1 MSTLTFSDITKGQS
15 EKPQIKSVLYNRQY
29 ILYFAGQFISQTGT
43 WMQQMALAWFTYS
56 LNNNPVLLAVV
67 GAASQLPSFVLMPF
81 AGVLADRLNRHKILI
96 IIQSLALLQAAILA
110 ALTLLNL
117 IQPWH
122 LVALALFQGIIN
134 AFDLPVRSS
143 FLADLTAESSSDLPG
158 VIAINST
165 INNITRV
172 LGPALS
178 GFVVSAVGVGICF
191 LLNAISYIAVIVA
204 LLFINVTFLAPAKT
218 YSGLYSEL
226 HEAFNY
232 INCHPI
238 FKKIITFLSFYSFGA
253 MSYLML
259 LPMLVKGIGG
269 NANLLGCLMSAN
281 AIGSL
286 TGAMLY
292 LKSKLSTQRFYN
304 ILSVCAFVS
313 SSFLIT
319 LSWTRNVWALMII
332 LSVLGAAMMFQMIG
346 CMTLVQSE
354 VDKNKRGRV
363 MSLFL
368 LSVMGSASIG
378 GIISGAIAKDIGF
391 ANTMNI
397 CCCYGLLVTGG
408 LIISNLYSKYA
419 ASTKQS

>member
-1 MSTLTFSDITKGQS
+1 
-15 EKPQIKSVLYNRQY
+15 
-29 ILYFAGQFISQTGT
+29 
-43 WMQQMALAWFTYS
+43 
-56 LNNNPVLLAVV
+56 
-67 GAASQLPSFVLMPF
+67 
-81 AGVLADRLNRHKILI
+81 
-96 IIQSLALLQAAILA
+96 
-110 ALTLLNL
+110 
-117 IQPWH
+117 
-122 LVALALFQGIIN
+122 
-134 AFDLPVRSS
+134 
-143 FLADLTAESSSDLPG
+143 
-158 VIAINST
+158 
-165 INNITRV
+165 
-172 LGPALS
+172 
-178 GFVVSAVGVGICF
+178 
-191 LLNAISYIAVIVA
+191 
-204 LLFINVTFLAPAKT
+204 
-218 YSGLYSEL
+218 
-226 HEAFNY
+226 
-232 INCHPI
+232 
-238 FKKIITFLSFYSFGA
+238 
-253 MSYLML
+253 ML

-304 ILSVCAFVS
+304 ILSICAFVS

-408 LIISNLYSKYA
+408 LIGR
-419 ASTKQS
+419 

>member
-1 MSTLTFSDITKGQS
+1 MSTLTKSDITKVKL
-15 EKPQIKSVLYNRQY
+15 EKPQIKSVLQNRQY

-43 WMQQMALAWFTYS
+43 WMQQMALSWFTYS

-67 GAASQLPSFVLMPF
+67 GAASQLPSFLLMPF

-122 LVALALFQGIIN
+122 LVVLALFQGIIN

-172 LGPALS
+172 LGPALA
-178 GFVVSAVGVGICF
+178 GFIVSAVGVGICF

-204 LLFINVTFLAPAKT
+204 LLFINVTFLAPTKT

-226 HEAFNY
+226 HEALSY

-269 NANLLGCLMSAN
+269 NANLLGWLMSAN
-281 AIGSL
+281 AVGSL
-286 TGAMLY
+286 IGAMLY
-292 LKSKLSTQRFYN
+292 LRSKLSTQRFYN
-304 ILSVCAFVS
+304 ILSICAFIS
-313 SSFLIT
+313 SSFLII
-319 LSWTRNVWALMII
+319 LSWTSNVWALMII

-378 GIISGAIAKDIGF
+378 GIVSGAIAKNIGF

-397 CCCYGLLVTGG
+397 CCCYGLLVTSG
-408 LIISNLYSKYA
+408 LIINNLYSKND
-419 ASTKQS
+419 ASTKLS